1 MGLFVCCVRGNEGGK
16 GKRTEFCKHVIGKIL
31 GTRPSY
37 AHAGDFVR
45 SKNERETRNEY
56 WLIDRRIDDGTYHDK
71 LQDFLAAHCGAR
83 VLAGVAPFEQVEHI
97 LRRIGLDR
105 AVAGKARHGVPVGV
119 ASPSRRRRR
128 FDEATHAVRGHRS
141 RAVVLELGEL
151 LFAVAVFKEGPR
163 RRLVHRLLRHALED
177 ARTRPHD
184 RARRC
189 SRCCLPVGGR
199 MGDGCRRLVLKR
211 RYHVRRT
218 LARTRS
224 RRSKRRRRTLGER
237 WVSFDSSMPAEPTN

>member
-1 MGLFVCCVRGNEGGK
+1 MRTQVTLFVR
-16 GKRTEFCKHVIGKIL
+16 
-31 GTRPSY
+31 
-37 AHAGDFVR
+37 
-45 SKNERETRNEY
+45 KNERETRNEY
-56 WLIDRRIDDGTYHDK
+56 WLIGPTDRRIDDGTYHDK

-128 FDEATHAVRGHRS
+128 RRFDEATHALRGHRS

-184 RARRC
+184 RARC
-189 SRCCLPVGGR
+189 CCRCC
-199 MGDGCRRLVLKR
+199 
-211 RYHVRRT
+211 
-218 LARTRS
+218 
-224 RRSKRRRRTLGER
+224 RRRCR
-237 WVSFDSSMPAEPTN
+237 WEDGWVTVAGD